1 MVFEPTYGT
10 VLYDLEDGV
19 ATMTLNVPERL
30 NAFSGQMHADM
41 LETYLE
47 VNRDPDVKV
56 LIITG
61 TGRALSVGADIK
73 EEAGGQAGGRGG
85 ADRRIPM
92 LDFIGKYQHREYPGL
107 SKFGLADRSNGVPA
121 KPVVTAVNGMC
132 AGGGLHFLD
141 TADIVI
147 CSDDATFFDPHVNV
161 AIAACGETLGMV
173 RNRQMPRGEA
183 LRVAMM
189 GLRYRISAERAYQ
202 VGIVSEVVPSDQLM
216 TRAKEI
222 ATRLA
227 QSSPRAVLATVAALW
242 DTWSLPYTQARQCG
256 AVFDQTVRREDDA
269 REGILAHVEG
279 RVPNWAPVAREDTA
293 GAEAA
298 ANPL

>member
-10 VLYDLEDGV
+10 VLYELEDGV

-92 LDFIGKYQHREYPGL
+92 LDFIGSYQHKEYPGL
-107 SKFGLADRSNGVPA
+107 SKFGLADRAKGIPS

-147 CSDDATFFDPHVNV
+147 CADDSTFFDPHVNV

-202 VGIVSEVVPSDQLM
+202 IGLVSEVVPRDQLIP
-216 TRAKEI
+216 RAKEL
-222 ATRLA
+222 AARLA
-227 QSSPRAVLATVAALW
+227 QSSPRAVSATVAALW
-242 DTWSLPYTQARQCG
+242 DTWSLPYSQARQFG
-256 AVFDQTVRREDDA
+256 AVYDQTVRREPDA
-269 REGILAHVEG
+269 REGILARVEG
-279 RVPNWAPVAREDTA
+279 RAPNWTTPTSEN
-293 GAEAA
+293 GAVPAA
-298 ANPL
+298 TTGQL